1 MGERSELREIQK
13 LEGHKGKV
21 WSVVWNPVAG
31 TDGTPAILAS
41 CGSDN
46 TVRIWKQYPA
56 ISAFECL
63 ATIRGAQTG
72 TVRSCS
78 WSPEG
83 DLLAIA
89 NYDGTT
95 SLWDMN
101 NFKHL
106 YDLKGHKAE
115 VVSVSWN
122 ISGHLA
128 TCSSNSVWIWGLYES
143 EKYKPVGKFI
153 HEEDVEMVQWH
164 PFKDILFSCGCDE
177 IIKVWR
183 RFSDYNEW
191 SFAEDLNGHMS
202 KVCSMSFNATG
213 DKMVTSSA
221 DLSIKVWAE
230 ERMQSGGDHERGGYQ
245 PCDNVKFMY
254 EIIVPQYPIH
264 RQFYSNQLSLNEKR
278 GQRAIL
284 VICCN
289 TTLSYTM
296 LYFFKHPNDN
306 CFPPTLLAWFK
317 VTGERGN
324 TLYGYH
330 KQTIFSV
337 HWSSEGIIASGA
349 ADGVICLFK
358 ENKDGLSLERRGAV
372 YELLL
377 TKEKAH
383 ETKINSVQWAP
394 KESSDA
400 MYELF
405 LKKEKAHETDVNL
418 VHQSPKLLETNKVMD
433 KFLLT
438 KEKANETVV
447 TAVQWTSKVNSQEV
461 AGKKRSYENL
471 VEWAPKSQERSE
483 TMPEFLLT
491 KKKAHEMD
499 VKSVQ
504 QVPKLQEKCNDM
516 CTLLMPKEKA
526 KEKEKANE
534 TEVTAM
540 QCAPELLRLDFMIT
554 TIIFG
559 RRFLG

>member
-13 LEGHKGKV
+13 LEGHKGK
-21 WSVVWNPVAG
+21 
-31 TDGTPAILAS
+31 
-41 CGSDN
+41 
-46 TVRIWKQYPA
+46 
-56 ISAFECL
+56 

-143 EKYKPVGKFI
+143 EKYKPVGKFV

-245 PCDNVKFMY
+245 PCVS
-254 EIIVPQYPIH
+254 P
-264 RQFYSNQLSLNEKR
+264 
-278 GQRAIL
+278 
-284 VICCN
+284 
-289 TTLSYTM
+289 
-296 LYFFKHPNDN
+296 
-306 CFPPTLLAWFK
+306 LLA
-317 VTGERGN
+317 
-324 TLYGYH
+324 LQ
-330 KQTIFSV
+330 KQV
-337 HWSSEGIIASGA
+337 
-349 ADGVICLFK
+349 LLLK
-358 ENKDGLSLERRGAV
+358 SLERRGAV

-540 QCAPELLRLDFMIT
+540 QCAPEQNGLLASASDDGTVKI
-554 TIIFG
+554 
-559 RRFLG
+559 